1 MASSE
6 AGRVLVYSFGVG
18 GAELGTRV
26 RQLGY
31 EALVEDDPRNAATRV
46 AKHSDPVRSALIP
59 ASFTLPHRGGEL
71 DQMLRAAG
79 AGGIRFIAVGE
90 RPGAEVE
97 GRLREKG
104 VRLCLWTPFQD
115 RELRFVLNRALFDP
129 TQNFFGRD
137 QSKVRHELRAPTSLG
152 ARILVSGREKPA
164 LIYNIS
170 VGGCYLETLRP
181 TLVGASLE
189 LVLPLPRAELRV
201 SGRVVLTNVPG
212 NLERSNLPRGMAIE
226 FLRLAPEARDSI
238 QQYVL
243 DRAKAYEL

>member
-1 MASSE
+1 MASQAE
-6 AGRVLVYSFGVG
+6 RVLVYSFGTA

-31 EALVEDDPRNAATRV
+31 EAVVEDDPRAAATRV
-46 AKHSDPVRSALIP
+46 AKHSEAVRAALLP
-59 ASFTLPHRGGEL
+59 TAFALPHRGGEL
-71 DQMLRAAG
+71 EQMLRAAG
-79 AGGIRFIAVGE
+79 AGGIRFVACGE
-90 RPGAEVE
+90 RPGPEAE

-104 VRLCLWTPFQD
+104 VRLCLWSPFQD

-189 LVLPLPRAELRV
+189 LVLPLPRVELRV

-226 FLRLAPEARDSI
+226 FLRLAPDARDAI

-243 DRAKAYEL
+243 ERAKTYEL